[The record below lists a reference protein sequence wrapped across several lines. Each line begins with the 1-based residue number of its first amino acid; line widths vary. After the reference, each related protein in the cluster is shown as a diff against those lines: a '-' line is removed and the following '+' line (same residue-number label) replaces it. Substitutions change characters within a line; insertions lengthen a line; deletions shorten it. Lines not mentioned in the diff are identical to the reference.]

1 MEQYEFAILN
11 NTISG
16 EVDLPSGYVANVTIA
31 NPEDLERA
39 EQEDREK
46 WDNAIS
52 EDNEGKMFKQVCN
65 SIGECEYMW
74 VEPHDLLYNVT
85 SNWGEVRQ
93 IAIYCDD
100 GTFAN
105 YETLECELTEE
116 QKRINQ
122 QVTIFIIALSILI
135 GISGIW
141 IYLKIFSRGI
151 SWRKIH
157 SNSTRKKK
165 EKSDVQ

>member
-1 MEQYEFAILN
+1 MISTFLLIFLSVASPNIAMEQYESNLTDEEWEKQLEN
-11 NTISG
+11 
-16 EVDLPSGYVANVTIA
+16 IA
-31 NPEDLERA
+31 NPEDQERA
-39 EQEDREK
+39 MQEDRIK
-46 WDNAIS
+46 WDSALDEEN
-52 EDNEGKMFKQVCN
+52 ENEGKMFKQVCN

-85 SNWGEVRQ
+85 NNWGEVRQ
-93 IAIYCDD
+93 VAIYCDD

-122 QVTIFIIALSILI
+122 QVTLFIIALSILI

-141 IYLKIFSRGI
+141 IYLKM
-151 SWRKIH
+151 
-157 SNSTRKKK
+157 KK

>member
-1 MEQYEFAILN
+1 MISTFLLIFLSVASPNIAMEQYESNLTDEEWAKQLEN
-11 NTISG
+11 
-16 EVDLPSGYVANVTIA
+16 IA
-31 NPEDLERA
+31 NPEDFEKALT
-39 EQEDREK
+39 EDREK
-46 WDNAIS
+46 WDNAID

-122 QVTIFIIALSILI
+122 QVTIFIIAISILI

-141 IYLKIFSRGI
+141 IYLKM
-151 SWRKIH
+151 
-157 SNSTRKKK
+157 KK